1 MNTTTPEKEWLQ
13 RFGNNK
19 CQDDAVK
26 NQKEAA
32 KESNGIHALPKHQGT
47 GFADVAGMNQL
58 KELVIEGFINV
69 LRNRDCA
76 EAYGI
81 KPPSLLFY
89 APAGCG
95 KTFFAEKIAE
105 ELGIHFMKIVPDD
118 LACTWIHGT
127 QQKIGELFREAEKKA
142 PTLMFF
148 DEFDAMVPKRTGN
161 ETSQSYN
168 GEVNE
173 FLCMLNKANE
183 RGIYVLAATN
193 HPELIDK
200 DTLELSE
207 IILALADDLST
218 GCMLTTSLC
227 MPQGTPEGK
236 QWFERYVLM
245 KPANIGRSCQLYTDK
260 CTS

>member
-32 KESNGIHALPKHQGT
+32 KESNGIHSLPKHQGT

-89 APAGCG
+89 GPAGCG

-105 ELGIHFMKIVPDD
+105 ELGIHFMK
-118 LACTWIHGT
+118 
-127 QQKIGELFREAEKKA
+127 
-142 PTLMFF
+142 
-148 DEFDAMVPKRTGN
+148 
-161 ETSQSYN
+161 
-168 GEVNE
+168 
-173 FLCMLNKANE
+173 
-183 RGIYVLAATN
+183 
-193 HPELIDK
+193 IDK